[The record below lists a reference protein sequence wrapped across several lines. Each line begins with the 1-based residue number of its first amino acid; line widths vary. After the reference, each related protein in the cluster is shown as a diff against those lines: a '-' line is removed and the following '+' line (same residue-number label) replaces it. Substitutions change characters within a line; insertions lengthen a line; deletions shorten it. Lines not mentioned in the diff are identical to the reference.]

1 MVGRGERMKLR
12 IDQASERRLREALVR
27 GRTLLVFE
35 RLDAGLLKRLRQVIG
50 DLVGPEDL
58 KRVRMV
64 GEGPRLRGELAAA
77 TGGTALPATLTHD
90 WLGQH
95 LLESFTN
102 PLLQKGERLGIGHG
116 VRVVDDVEAALHEV
130 RDRLEREQ
138 RLHVSAGDLTPKALA
153 AAIAVEVAPD
163 SEEDRT
169 LVREMVLEMAAK
181 QNKRIVRGFA
191 TMLDRIFNTMFA
203 GLDLRQEELEA
214 LRETARSGPL
224 IFCPSHRS
232 HVDYLVLSYVLVS
245 AGMIPPLVAAGENLN
260 IFPLG
265 RMFRGGGAFYI
276 RRSFRDDPLYR
287 ATFAAYLRHLL
298 LAGVSIEFFP
308 EGTRSR
314 TGKCMPPRFG
324 MVGSVIDAYQAAPDA
339 LATAAFIPVD
349 ITYEKVPEIDA
360 HLAERDGA
368 KKRKES
374 SLDLLKL
381 PRLLANEFG
390 KMSVRF
396 GAPVQLGAFIRAE
409 GLDLDDSDQRRRV
422 TRRLAYKVLGGIAE
436 AGEVDA
442 SGLVAGV
449 LLASEERALSREEI
463 TSRCRK
469 LAEAASTSVRLSEE
483 LEDDLEQSVRD
494 TLRFFARSELIQRFP
509 PGLWRV
515 PPHLRGKL
523 VYMRNQSLHPF
534 VCGALLLRSVEREAD
549 EQGVAPKDAVHDRLE
564 FLSSLLRHDFVFPLD
579 GLEANR
585 QRAEAQLAAAGAL
598 TTHDDSYQLAT
609 DLRSA
614 RLAHTWSRLIADV
627 VTTYRSCLQQ
637 LLDLPPKLSFSKL
650 PAHLLSSLKAGA
662 SRGELLEPEAA
673 DKVTISLALRRFGE
687 LSIVTDESGQVGV
700 DEDQVRQLLS
710 VLAGE

>member
-1 MVGRGERMKLR
+1 M
-12 IDQASERRLREALVR
+12 
-27 GRTLLVFE
+27 
-35 RLDAGLLKRLRQVIG
+35 
-50 DLVGPEDL
+50 
-58 KRVRMV
+58 
-64 GEGPRLRGELAAA
+64 
-77 TGGTALPATLTHD
+77 
-90 WLGQH
+90 
-95 LLESFTN
+95 
-102 PLLQKGERLGIGHG
+102 
-116 VRVVDDVEAALHEV
+116 
-130 RDRLEREQ
+130 
-138 RLHVSAGDLTPKALA
+138 
-153 AAIAVEVAPD
+153 
-163 SEEDRT
+163 
-169 LVREMVLEMAAK
+169 REMVLEMVAK
-181 QNKRIVRGFA
+181 QNKRIVRGSHHVGP
-191 TMLDRIFNTMFA
+191 IFNTMFVVWIYDRSSRPA
-203 GLDLRQEELEA
+203 RDGRPPLDLL
-214 LRETARSGPL
+214 S
-224 IFCPSHRS
+224 SHRS

-483 LEDDLEQSVRD
+483 LKDDLEQSVRD
-494 TLRFFARSELIQRFP
+494 TLDFGRSELIQRFP
-509 PGLWRV
+509 PGLWRA
-515 PPHLRGKL
+515 
-523 VYMRNQSLHPF
+523 S
-534 VCGALLLRSVEREAD
+534 
-549 EQGVAPKDAVHDRLE
+549 APTR
-564 FLSSLLRHDFVFPLD
+564 
-579 GLEANR
+579 
-585 QRAEAQLAAAGAL
+585 
-598 TTHDDSYQLAT
+598 
-609 DLRSA
+609 
-614 RLAHTWSRLIADV
+614 
-627 VTTYRSCLQQ
+627 
-637 LLDLPPKLSFSKL
+637 
-650 PAHLLSSLKAGA
+650 
-662 SRGELLEPEAA
+662 
-673 DKVTISLALRRFGE
+673 
-687 LSIVTDESGQVGV
+687 
-700 DEDQVRQLLS
+700 
-710 VLAGE
+710 